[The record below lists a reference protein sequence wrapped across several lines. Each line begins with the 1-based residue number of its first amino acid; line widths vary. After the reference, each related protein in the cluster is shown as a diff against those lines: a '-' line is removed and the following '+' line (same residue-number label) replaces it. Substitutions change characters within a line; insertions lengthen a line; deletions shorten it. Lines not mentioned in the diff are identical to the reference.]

1 MKVTPANAGV
11 TYVTYEGN
19 TLKLTRSLP
28 SDGIAQIT
36 RAVTDEE
43 AKLLK
48 TIEQLTEMSDSIF
61 RQIADSQKDDYNEDT
76 DTSDRS

>member
-19 TLKLTRSLP
+19 TLSLTRSLP
-28 SDGIAQIT
+28 SGGIAHIT
-36 RAVTDEE
+36 RSINDEE
-43 AKLLK
+43 LKLLK

-61 RQIADSQKDDYNEDT
+61 RQIACSQKDDYEDT
-76 DTSDRS
+76 DTSYSR

>member
-19 TLKLTRSLP
+19 TLSLTRSLP
-28 SDGIAQIT
+28 SGGIAHIT
-36 RAVTDEE
+36 RSINDEE
-43 AKLLK
+43 LKLLK

-61 RQIADSQKDDYNEDT
+61 RQIADSQKDDYNET
-76 DTSDRS
+76 R

>member
-11 TYVTYEGN
+11 TYVTVEGS

-28 SDGIAQIT
+28 AGGIAHIT
-36 RAVTDEE
+36 RTVTDEE

>member
-19 TLKLTRSLP
+19 TLSLTRSLP
-28 SDGIAQIT
+28 SGGIAHIT
-36 RAVTDEE
+36 RSINDEE
-43 AKLLK
+43 LKLLK

-61 RQIADSQKDDYNEDT
+61 RQIADSQKDDYEDT
-76 DTSDRS
+76 DTSDSR

>member
-1 MKVTPANAGV
+1 MKVTPTNAGV
-11 TYVTYEGN
+11 TYVTYKGN

-28 SDGIAQIT
+28 SDGITQIT
-36 RAVTDEE
+36 RTVTDEE

-48 TIEQLTEMSDSIF
+48 TIEQLTEMSDSLF

>member
-19 TLKLTRSLP
+19 TLSLTRSLP
-28 SDGIAQIT
+28 SGGIAHIT
-36 RAVTDEE
+36 RSITDEE

-61 RQIADSQKDDYNEDT
+61 RQIADSQKDDYEDT
-76 DTSDRS
+76 DTSDSR